1 MCPGK
6 PGHAA
11 HLQTISFES
20 LVNQE
25 KFTMNAP
32 TDLVALKSRQQTAW
46 ASGDYAV
53 IGTTLQIVGE
63 QLAEACD
70 LHWDERVLDVAAG
83 NGNATL
89 AAARRGCKVTSTD
102 YVAPLLE
109 RGAERAHAEHLEVSF
124 QTADAE
130 ALPFADASF
139 DAVLSTF
146 GVMFAP
152 DQAKAASELARVCRP
167 GGRIGLAN
175 WTPEGF
181 IGQLF
186 KTLGR
191 HLPPPPDLQPPSRWG
206 VENHLRSFFGE
217 HAAAIAVTPRHF
229 NFRYRSAAHFIEIF
243 RTWYGPV
250 HKAFAALPAD
260 KAAALESDMT
270 ELLNRLN
277 RAGADSLLVPSEYL
291 EVVITRSGAHHERFS

>member
-1 MCPGK
+1 MP
-6 PGHAA
+6 HAA
-11 HLQTISFES
+11 RDNSISSIRPNKELINMNASTATIA
-20 LVNQE
+20 
-25 KFTMNAP
+25 NAP
-32 TDLVALKSRQQTAW
+32 TDLKALKGRQQTAW

-70 LHWDERVLDVAAG
+70 LRTDERVLDVAAG

-102 YVAPLLE
+102 YVATLLE
-109 RGAERAHAEHLEVSF
+109 RGKERAQAEHLDVAF

-130 ALPFADASF
+130 ALPFNDASF

-152 DQAKAASELARVCRP
+152 DHAKVATELARVCKP

-191 HLPPPPDLQPPSRWG
+191 HLPPPPDVLPPSRWG
-206 VENHLRSFFGE
+206 VESHLRSIFGNT
-217 HAAAIAVTPRHF
+217 AAAIHVTPRLF
-229 NFRYRSAAHFIEIF
+229 NFRYRSAAHFVDVF

-260 KAAALESDMT
+260 KATALELDMT
-270 ELLNRLN
+270 NLLNSMN
-277 RAGADSLLVPSEYL
+277 RAGADSLVIPSEYL
-291 EVVITRSGAHHERFS
+291 EVLITRR